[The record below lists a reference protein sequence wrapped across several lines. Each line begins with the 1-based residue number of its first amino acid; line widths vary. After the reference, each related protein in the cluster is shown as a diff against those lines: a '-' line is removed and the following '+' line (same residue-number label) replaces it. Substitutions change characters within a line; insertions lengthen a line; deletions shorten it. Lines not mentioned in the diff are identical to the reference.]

1 MQENEFEVR
10 LRDLLILHAGYLA
23 RYSNGLKNR
32 IIKTLNSTL
41 RGLEAQLAARLIK
54 IDERGLDMGPATT
67 RRLDGQI
74 KEINALVKQAYKATN
89 ETILTEL
96 GALAEDEVAFTTS
109 AIQNVKASI
118 TKDSRPKGTLTIKQA
133 GTAKKA
139 VKLEIQY
146 PTLSPAPQMIRAI
159 VDTSPMSGRHLKAWT
174 DKLSKDTQDE
184 IERVIRDGMT
194 QAKTTDQIVRD
205 IVGTRANK
213 YSDGILQASRRSAE
227 SLVRTAVTH
236 IHNVAAQMS
245 YAENSDVVK
254 GWKYLATLDYRTT
267 RTCMGLA
274 GRVFEIGKGPIP
286 PNHVRC
292 RSICQPVTV
301 TLRELGVDADE
312 GTGLTRASVNGPVK
326 GDITH
331 DEWMKGQSAAVQDD
345 MLGPIRAKKFRAG
358 TLSLKDFV
366 ADDGREFT
374 LAELRAKHPTA
385 F

>member
-23 RYSNGLKNR
+23 RYSTGLKNR

-41 RGLEAQLAARLIK
+41 RGLEAHLAARLVK

-74 KEINALVKQAYKATN
+74 REINALVKQAYKATN

-109 AIQNVKASI
+109 AIKNVKASI
-118 TKDSRPKGTLTIKQA
+118 TKDSRPKGTVTIKQA

-139 VKLEIQY
+139 VKLELQY

-174 DKLSKDTQDE
+174 DKLTKDTQDE

-194 QAKTTDQIVRD
+194 QAKTTDEIVRE
-205 IVGTRANK
+205 IIGTRANK

-227 SLVRTAVTH
+227 TMVRTAVTH

-267 RTCMGLA
+267 RKCMGLA
-274 GRVFEIGKGPIP
+274 GRVYEIGKGPIP
-286 PNHVRC
+286 PNHARC

-331 DEWMKGQSAAVQDD
+331 DEWMRGQSAAVQDD

-358 TLSLKDFV
+358 KLSLKDFV